1 MSEARAAVPGDRRR
15 RFLVALALA
24 AIAVGLPLAGLAMWW
39 GGSIAYAVSQAA
51 TPRDAVCP
59 IPPVDDGS
67 LRMQEIELRRRI
79 SDLESGQAARLAQC
93 RPPAPAPAPAPP
105 PPEPA
110 PPPEPP
116 PPEAP
121 PEPPPPE
128 PPPPPPP
135 PQRPANAR
143 PCNTDSKSGGQGVTE
158 TIHYLGPRR
167 GRVSLSYANKS
178 IPDQFQVFRGT
189 RLIAESSGFVSGDG
203 AIAFDWNPP
212 PGAAGT
218 ELTVRV
224 VVSGGQGPRGTTEW
238 AYRLACPVGAG
249 R

>member
-1 MSEARAAVPGDRRR
+1 MSDARAAEPGNRRR
-15 RFLVALALA
+15 RFLVALAVA

-39 GGSIAYAVSQAA
+39 GGSVGLMLSRVA

-59 IPPVDDGS
+59 VPPVDDGS
-67 LRMQEIELRRRI
+67 LRMEEIELRRQI
-79 SDLESGQAARLAQC
+79 SDLESARAARLAQC
-93 RPPAPAPAPAPP
+93 RPAPPPAAP

-110 PPPEPP
+110 
-116 PPEAP
+116 
-121 PEPPPPE
+121 
-128 PPPPPPP
+128 PPPP

-167 GRVSLSYANKS
+167 GRVSLSYENKS
-178 IPDQFQVFRGT
+178 IPDRIQVFRGT
-189 RLIAESSGFVSGDG
+189 RTLATTDGFVSGNVT
-203 AIAFDWNPP
+203 IAFDWNPP
-212 PGAAGT
+212 PGAPGS

-238 AYRLACPVGAG
+238 AYRLACPAG
-249 R
+249 GGR